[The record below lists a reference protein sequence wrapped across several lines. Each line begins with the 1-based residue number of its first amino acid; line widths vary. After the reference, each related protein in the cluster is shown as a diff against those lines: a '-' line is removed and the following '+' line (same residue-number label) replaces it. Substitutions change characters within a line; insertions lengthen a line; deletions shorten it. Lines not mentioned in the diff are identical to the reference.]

1 MNKRIVALFLLISVL
16 FLTGCTQNNTGKTSQ
31 TDPFIG
37 GTNGLVISF
46 QKDAPPAEVFDS
58 RNFPFDVE
66 VKLKNDGETDIKKE
80 DVVVKISGVSPA
92 DFGLSDADFVKSP
105 TEDLSA
111 TKKDAQGTV
120 IEGVE
125 TTVNFPNFLYQGK
138 VAGNSQFPIWAKVCY
153 KYGTITI
160 SQLCIKE
167 NLLSSDDKIC
177 KVTEKKT
184 DFNSGAPVSIIEF
197 EESAR
202 GKDKLGFTFK
212 IQHKVKGDIYK
223 QGTKCASDR
232 VNENKVWVNV
242 DTGISGLECAGL
254 SEGTATSGYVVLFEG
269 EKVIRCTQQVTSTT
283 DYVKQV
289 RIDLTYDYLDDIST
303 NVLVKPIV

>member
-1 MNKRIVALFLLISVL
+1 MNKKIIALILLIGVL
-16 FLTGCTQNNTGKTSQ
+16 FLAGCKKDTTGGTSQ

-46 QKDAPPAEVFDS
+46 QKDAPPSEVFDS
-58 RNFPFDVE
+58 KNFPFDVE
-66 VKLKNDGETDIKKE
+66 IKLKNDGETDVKKE
-80 DVVVKISGVSPA
+80 DVVVKISGVSPV

-105 TEDLSA
+105 TEDMSA

-120 IEGVE
+120 LEGVE
-125 TTVNFPNFLYQGK
+125 TTVTFSNFMYQEK
-138 VAGNSQFPIWAKVCY
+138 VAGNINYPIWAKVCY
-153 KYGTITI
+153 KYGTIAI

-177 KVTEKKT
+177 KVTEKKKA
-184 DFNSGAPVSIIEF
+184 FNSGAPVSVVEF

-223 QGTKCASDR
+223 QGTKCADNR

-242 DTGISGLECAGL
+242 DTGIPGTECAGL
-254 SEGTATSGYVVLFEG
+254 SEGTATSGYVTLYEG
-269 EKVIRCTQQVTSTT
+269 EKVIRCSQPITSTT

-303 NVLVKPIV
+303 SIIVKPTV